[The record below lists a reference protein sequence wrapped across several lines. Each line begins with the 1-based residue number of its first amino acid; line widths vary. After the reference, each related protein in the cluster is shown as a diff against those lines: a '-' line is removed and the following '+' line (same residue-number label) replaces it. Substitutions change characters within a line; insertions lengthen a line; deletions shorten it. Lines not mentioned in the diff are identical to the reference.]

1 MKSLL
6 ITESERNRILGMHKS
21 ATSKHYLM
29 EQVNGDTPS
38 GNYWQGIVDDQNK
51 QIDQSNIK
59 NRFGEDIFNGVKK
72 IADDKGMTQVN
83 NIRDDNSYYEWSKD
97 LGGDN
102 KLLLFLYNQSNDNT
116 KTAAIMTY
124 VDMDGGNAYKMS
136 GGRLSKGSGF
146 KMGSYP
152 RPDNIYNINASLF
165 NSVELTSEMD
175 QISKMFQSNKPA
187 QQQTQQTN
195 TNTSSGSDVISKL
208 TANKP
213 TFKYYALNKS
223 ESTLVGNGVD
233 TKVTIKSWNFKDGDS
248 QMVYVSDIKGNDVT
262 LENTTGSANVTLQ

>member
-1 MKSLL
+1 MKNLI

-29 EQVNGDTPS
+29 EQANGDTPS

-146 KMGSYP
+146 KM
-152 RPDNIYNINASLF
+152 DTLEQIKEMTELL
-165 NSVELTSEMD
+165 SVDST
-175 QISKMFQSNKPA
+175 KF
-187 QQQTQQTN
+187 
-195 TNTSSGSDVISKL
+195 
-208 TANKP
+208 
-213 TFKYYALNKS
+213 FKGNKS
-223 ESTLVGNGVD
+223 AGTRARKTAQE
-233 TKVTIKSWNFKDGDS
+233 IKA
-248 QMVYVSDIKGNDVT
+248 
-262 LENTTGSANVTLQ
+262 LLQKLRGEILDHKKTEPNA